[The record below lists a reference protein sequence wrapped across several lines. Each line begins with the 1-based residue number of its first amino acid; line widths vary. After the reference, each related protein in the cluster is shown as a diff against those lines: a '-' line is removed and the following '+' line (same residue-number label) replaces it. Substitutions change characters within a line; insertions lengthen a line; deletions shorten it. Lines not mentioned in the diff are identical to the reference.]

1 MSKTTISGILTAAA
15 SFVLFAS
22 QLNLMM
28 FPKWAIAVA
37 MFAQVGG
44 LASMGITAKDYNATG
59 GTKPMTQEAAIRV
72 ANDDA
77 PATSVLPPSSNPTK

>member
-1 MSKTTISGILTAAA
+1 MPSKTTLSGLLTAAA
-15 SFVLFAS
+15 SFVLFAA

-28 FPKWAIAVA
+28 FPKWAIAIA

-59 GTKPMTQEAAIRV
+59 GTKPMTQEAAVRV
-72 ANDDA
+72 FKDA
-77 PATSVLPPSSNPTK
+77 GDPAALPPSSKL